1 MPTLQ
6 PSFWCVA
13 NIGDVNPLNH
23 GGAFVLVDRRGS
35 YCPELRILEPM
46 GEDSYG
52 DPTRW
57 LLHTVLMEDC
67 TVFRDSDGRVCVS
80 DNRYHP
86 TSEAWFGR
94 PADLASLAGSIGE
107 RVEDVARL
115 FMGDILERAV
125 AWKAVNDHW
134 GPQTQPEQLNKREAS
149 SFCRLMLRQLKAAEA
164 WHDGTSN
171 VKKR

>member
-1 MPTLQ
+1 MPILQ

-23 GGAFVLVDRRGS
+23 GGAFVLVDRRGT

-52 DPTRW
+52 DPTGW
-57 LLHTVLMEDC
+57 LLHAVLMEDC

-86 TSEAWFGR
+86 TKEAWFGR
-94 PADLASLAGSIGE
+94 PADLACLADFIGE
-107 RVEDVARL
+107 RAEDLARS
-115 FMGDILERAV
+115 FMGDIPERAI
-125 AWKAVNDHW
+125 AWKAVNDYW

-149 SFCRLMLRQLKAAEA
+149 SFCRLMLRQLKATET
-164 WHDGTSN
+164 WHDGIGN